1 MIENIETSDIVVLY
15 TTVCVVTVVL
25 VVWYLTPKTG
35 TRAAGSCTDW
45 QWKSPT
51 RKNPCAS
58 ADPGASVSAFSS
70 SNYNSATRIIPKSF
84 IWSTPKMPSG
94 ARAVSTSPVAIPPKP
109 FNIATLDSSGLEK
122 LRMPLNINYS
132 TGFQSLGI
140 DIPLYDHN
148 LRQIITISAILDT
161 GSNFILVPTNLCQDK
176 TCTNI
181 FGLWNGSG
189 NCFVKNNIDPMPVLS
204 YGSGKVHTRVWRTP
218 MVVNNH
224 GISVDFKGII
234 RVSNVAMRYFP
245 ALCGMLPTYPELGD
259 DVSFVDQVLG
269 SLSKCVRGFVLDLT
283 AGHEAITFGE
293 INTGGKRVSL
303 LSDSDYIDAQIN
315 VYDRRPIL
323 FYAVKLVKV
332 LVNGVECGG
341 GNSSFATPKYAILD
355 TGTSGMLVGI
365 DSSIGDVNT
374 DFVNC
379 INVDATIVFVL
390 ENDAR
395 LTIVNKKTSNNIQGG
410 STGLLDSIL
419 IGLPALVNTV
429 TSYDLDGRC
438 LYFNS

>member
-1 MIENIETSDIVVLY
+1 MIENIKTPDIVILY
-15 TTVCVVTVVL
+15 TTVCVVTIVL
-25 VVWYLTPKTG
+25 LVWYLTPG
-35 TRAAGSCTDW
+35 TRTAGSCTDW
-45 QWKSPT
+45 QWHSPSS
-51 RKNPCAS
+51 PCAPAATAHS
-58 ADPGASVSAFSS
+58 AQ
-70 SNYNSATRIIPKSF
+70 YNSATRTIQKSF
-84 IWSTPKMPSG
+84 FANSGLSTPNKPSA
-94 ARAVSTSPVAIPPKP
+94 ARAMVSSPVPKP
-109 FNIATLDSSGLEK
+109 FDIATLDSSGLEK
-122 LRMPLNINYS
+122 LRMPLNINYN

-148 LRQIITISAILDT
+148 LRQVITISAILDS

-176 TCTNI
+176 TCTDI

-218 MVVNNH
+218 MVVNNR
-224 GISVDFKGII
+224 GILVDFKGII
-234 RVSNVAMRYFP
+234 KVSNVAMRYFP
-245 ALCGMLPTYPELGD
+245 ALCGLLPTYPQLGD

-283 AGHEAITFGE
+283 AGLEAITFGE
-293 INTGGKRVSL
+293 INTIGKRVSL
-303 LSDSDYIDAQIN
+303 LSDSDYIDAQVN

-323 FYAVKLVKV
+323 FYAVKLVRV

-395 LTIVNKKTSNNIQGG
+395 LTIVHKKTSNDIQGG
-410 STGLLDSIL
+410 ATGLLDSIL